1 MLITKYRELSTRK
14 LSALGWLICCLV
26 SLFYCYEYLLR
37 MLPGVMVPSLMQNFA
52 VTATGL
58 GWLTNAYNLGYTPLQ
73 LAVGPLIDYYGSRR
87 MLILAI
93 LACVLG
99 SVIFA
104 SSQNIWIA
112 IIGRF
117 FIGIGSS
124 FAFVGVLRL
133 AANWLSNEHFSV
145 FVGITTS
152 LAMVGAMVGDVE
164 LTHMV
169 TTLGY
174 LKVIYVLTLLGCLL
188 VPLFLLFIYEKSTVV
203 GEERKVNQVL
213 FAQIKKVCLNSRV
226 IIPGAIGSFLFLSLQ
241 LYADVWGISFL
252 HDTCRISK
260 STAGALNSMVYFGW
274 LVGAPLSGIFSEL
287 FSTRKWIV
295 SIGALLA
302 ALTFSFVLY
311 FRFTS
316 TCFLYPEL
324 FFFGL
329 FCSVEVLCFVMA
341 KDSVGEKVTATAL
354 GVVNFLVM
362 LGGTILVP
370 IASWILDKTWLGH
383 VEHGIRVYNIGNFQA
398 ALSIIPVTLIIAALV
413 AAFYPETYPTEER

>member
-58 GWLTNAYNLGYTPLQ
+58 GWLTNAYNIGYTPLQ
-73 LAVGPLIDYYGSRR
+73 LVVGPLIDYYGSRR

-93 LACVLG
+93 LTCVVG
-99 SVIFA
+99 SMVFA
-104 SSQNIWIA
+104 STQDIWVA
-112 IIGRF
+112 ATGRLL
-117 FIGIGSS
+117 IGIGSA

-133 AANWLSNEHFSV
+133 ASNWLSNEHFSV

-152 LAMVGAMVGDVE
+152 LAMMGAMVGDVE

-174 LKVIYVLTLLGCLL
+174 LKVIYLLTFLGCLL

-203 GEERKVNQVL
+203 GEERKVNQV
-213 FAQIKKVCLNSRV
+213 FFQQIKRVCLNPKV
-226 IIPGAIGSFLFLSLQ
+226 IVAGVMGSFLFLSLQ
-241 LYADVWGISFL
+241 LYADVWGISYL
-252 HDTCRISK
+252 HDTCSITK
-260 STAGALNSMVYFGW
+260 SASGALNSMVYFGW

-302 ALTFSFVLY
+302 ALTFSLVLY

-383 VEHGIRVYNIGNFQA
+383 VQHGIRIYTISNFQS
-398 ALSIIPVTLIIAALV
+398 ALTIIPVALLITAVI
-413 AAFYPETYPTEER
+413 AAFYPETYPDEEA